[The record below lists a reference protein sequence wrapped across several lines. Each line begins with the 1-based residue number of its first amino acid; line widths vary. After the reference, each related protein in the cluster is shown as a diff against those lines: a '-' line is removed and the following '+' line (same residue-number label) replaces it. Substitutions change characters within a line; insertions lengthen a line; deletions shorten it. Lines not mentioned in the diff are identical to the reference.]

1 MNTTARRAPPR
12 GFRLLVAL
20 AACMAACATT
30 VALGGD
36 QRDSGFVP
44 LSGSKA
50 RQFLMGNSIE
60 ESSTMAEGSEAGP
73 DVQYLA
79 DEKTVFEGS
88 LDSGACS
95 VEPWGFHGHSY
106 CRELSGT
113 KPACFPFHVLVPKH
127 ARTNQ
132 AKVGDVI
139 GYFVHGDVDGGA
151 YDDVHDP
158 TLDDPILRG
167 NATGC
172 PLIGKSRP
180 AKPLEISAAQS
191 SSRPFG
197 RARRLRQEARIA
209 GTGHRATA
217 DRQLPDFGRRTKRTV
232 AARNTITAPTGASSP
247 AVVQEVIR
255 SLWRRQE
262 RSGGRSSTDIFAC
275 RIQTKTMRSR
285 TAIRSRFTPY
295 RRRPGARSFGPISA
309 LNPTRRKTRG
319 EALSCRAIPPDLQL
333 GNRDGGGGLVGRIS
347 RLPTTSVQLTESS
360 DSSH

>member
-106 CRELSGT
+106 CRESSGT

-191 SSRPFG
+191 RLVPSDEQGASGRKHASPAQVIAQLLIGNSLFWPPNKEDGCSAKYYYSPDGRVLAGRCPGGHPLSLATAGTVRWKIIDGHFCVQDPDENHAFSNCDPIALHAVPSPSG
-197 RARRLRQEARIA
+197 RAQLRAYLSVESHPEEDPGRGVVMQGNPA
-209 GTGHRATA
+209 G
-217 DRQLPDFGRRTKRTV
+217 F
-232 AARNTITAPTGASSP
+232 TIGKP
-247 AVVQEVIR
+247 
-255 SLWRRQE
+255 
-262 RSGGRSSTDIFAC
+262 
-275 RIQTKTMRSR
+275 
-285 TAIRSRFTPY
+285 
-295 RRRPGARSFGPISA
+295 
-309 LNPTRRKTRG
+309 
-319 EALSCRAIPPDLQL
+319 
-333 GNRDGGGGLVGRIS
+333 
-347 RLPTTSVQLTESS
+347 
-360 DSSH
+360 